1 MLTISKPLSAGQ
13 ARSYHA
19 EEFANAK
26 DNYYTQGE
34 QVVGEWHGR
43 LAEEWGLNGEVR
55 EQQFHRLSEGQHP
68 VSGEQLVRHQS
79 PREYVNAHGEK
90 IRTME
95 HRAAWDATFSA
106 PKSVSLT
113 ALVGGDE
120 RVRDAHRDSVS
131 VALGEME
138 RFVQARL
145 GSNLPA
151 ETTGKWVA
159 AKFEH
164 DSSRP
169 VDGYAAPQLHT
180 HIVFFN
186 VTQTAN
192 GDSRAL
198 QPREL
203 YKSQQYGT
211 AIYRSELAIRLKEL
225 GYEIERGKSGQP
237 EIKGYSAEYL
247 EASSPRRRQIEEHLA
262 RTNKRGAGAAQIAA
276 HQTRER
282 KLETSHEEM
291 QEKHRALAIEFGG
304 QPEHTVEAARRQG
317 TQLKPEPNERMVQQ
331 ALAYSTE
338 RNLEREAV
346 ADERAL
352 LRDAL
357 NRSMGETTLAEV
369 KSGLDRKA
377 QRGEL
382 TELPEHSKSPSR
394 AFTTKEMQSYER
406 ETVQRMW
413 QGQHQFA
420 EIANQRSRDSI
431 ERDSPHLNDR
441 QRQAITQIL
450 SSRDRVMAL
459 EGVAG
464 SGKTTSLAAIRE
476 VAERHGYKV
485 EGLAPT
491 SRAAQKLSESGIDSR
506 TLQRHLSASE
516 DTQTNGKRL
525 YVLDESSLASTMQM
539 NEFLRRLSGEDRV
552 LLVGDTRQHQ
562 AVEAG
567 RPYQQLREAGIET
580 ARLDEI
586 VRQKEPAL
594 KEAVE
599 QLSRGSVKEAI
610 DNLRSQGRVHEIGDR
625 NDRMLKIADEYARQ
639 PTGTLVVSPDNQS
652 RREINDVIHRR
663 MQEIGTVAK
672 EEQKLKVLIPRQEIT
687 GADRR
692 WSGKYDP
699 GDLVRYTKGSRSHGI
714 KQGEYARVEKSN
726 EKENLLT
733 VRRGDGERVSYD
745 PRRLHGVTIYREA
758 ERAFSEGD
766 RVQFTAP
773 NRELGVANRELGTI
787 ERINDDGDIRLRMDS
802 GRVTQFNVNKNPHLD
817 HGYAVTSHSSQ
828 GQTADRVLIHIDTD
842 QAGEKVVNRRLAY
855 VAVSRGRYDAQI
867 YTNDTLELRDALS
880 RDTSK
885 SVALETS
892 EILNR
897 EQGQGIVSRQA
908 HISMNPSPV
917 KSDRPQSNTQSL
929 SQQSE
934 GR

>member
-1 MLTISKPLSAGQ
+1 MSAGQ

-43 LAEEWGLNGEVR
+43 LAEEWGLKGEVR

-68 VSGEQLVRHQS
+68 ATGEQLVRHQS
-79 PREYVNAHGEK
+79 PREYVNERGQK
-90 IRTME
+90 IKTME
-95 HRAAWDATFSA
+95 HRAGWDATFSA

-120 RVRDAHRDSVS
+120 RVLDAHRESVS

-159 AKFEH
+159 GKFEH

-180 HIVFFN
+180 HVVFFN

-211 AIYRSELAIRLKEL
+211 AIYRSELAARLKEL
-225 GYEIERGKSGQP
+225 GYAIERGKSGQP
-237 EIKGYSAEYL
+237 EIKGYSSEYL

-262 RTNKRGAGAAQIAA
+262 RNNQRGARAAQIAA
-276 HQTRER
+276 HQTREK
-282 KLETSHEEM
+282 KLEIPHEEM
-291 QEKHRALAIEFGG
+291 RERHKALATKFGG
-304 QPEHTVEAARRQG
+304 EPGRVVDAARRRGNQHAA
-317 TQLKPEPNERMVQQ
+317 EPDERIVSQ
-331 ALAYSTE
+331 ALGYSSE

-346 ADERAL
+346 VDERAL
-352 LRDAL
+352 LSDAL
-357 NRSMGETTLAEV
+357 NRSMGQAKFAEV
-369 KSGLDRKA
+369 KAGLERKSQA
-377 QRGEL
+377 GEL
-382 TELPEHSKSPSR
+382 TEIQGHSSSPSR

-406 ETVQRMW
+406 ETI
-413 QGQHQFA
+413 QGMREGRNQFS
-420 EIANQRSRDSI
+420 EIANQRSRDAI
-431 ERDSPHLNDR
+431 ERNYPHLNEK
-441 QRQAITQIL
+441 QRQAVIQIL

-464 SGKTTSLAAIRE
+464 GGKTTSLAAIRE

-485 EGLAPT
+485 EGFAPT

-506 TLQRHLSASE
+506 TLQRHLASNE
-516 DTQTNGKRL
+516 ESQTAGKRL
-525 YVLDESSLASTMQM
+525 YVLDESSLASTKQI
-539 NEFLRRLSGEDRV
+539 NEFLHRMSGEDRA

-567 RPYQQLREAGIET
+567 RPYQQLREAGVET

-594 KEAVE
+594 RDAVE
-599 QLSRGSVKEAI
+599 QLARGSVKEAI

-625 NDRMLKIADEYARQ
+625 NERMQEIANSYAKR
-639 PTGTLVVSPDNQS
+639 PEGTLVVSPDNQS
-652 RREINDVIHRR
+652 RRELNDMIHRT
-663 MQEIGTVAK
+663 MQQTGQVATR
-672 EEQKLKVLIPRQEIT
+672 EQKQTVLVPRQEIT

-692 WSGKYDP
+692 WAGQYDP
-699 GDLVRYTKGSRSHGI
+699 GDVVRYTKGSRSHGI
-714 KQGEYARVEKSN
+714 KPGEYARVVKTI

-733 VRRGDGERVSYD
+733 VRRENGERVSYD

-758 ERAFSEGD
+758 ERTFSKGD

-773 NRELGVANRELGTI
+773 NKELGVANRELGTI
-787 ERINDDGDIRLRMDS
+787 ERINDDGAIRLRLDS
-802 GRVTQFNVNKNPHLD
+802 GRVAQFNANKNPHLD

-828 GQTADRVLIHIDTD
+828 GQTADRVLIHIDTS
-842 QAGEKVVNRRLAY
+842 QAGEKLVNQRLAY

-867 YTNDTLELRDALS
+867 YTNDALKLRDALS
-880 RDTSK
+880 REVSK
-885 SVALETS
+885 SVALQVDAS
-892 EILNR
+892 LNHGGA
-897 EQGQGIVSRQA
+897 EQSAARQSGA
-908 HISMNPSPV
+908 SI
-917 KSDRPQSNTQSL
+917 QSTRANTGHNHVA
-929 SQQSE
+929 SQQQSQAQ
-934 GR
+934 GRS

>member
-1 MLTISKPLSAGQ
+1 MLTISKPLSEGQ

-19 EEFANAK
+19 EEFASAK
-26 DNYYTQGE
+26 DNYYTHGE

-43 LAEEWGLNGEVR
+43 LAEEWGLKGEVR

-68 VSGEQLVRHQS
+68 VTGEQLVRHQS
-79 PREYVNAHGEK
+79 PREYVNGHGEK
-90 IRTME
+90 IKTME
-95 HRAAWDATFSA
+95 HRAGWDATFSA

-120 RVRDAHRDSVS
+120 RVRDAHRESVS

-180 HIVFFN
+180 HVVFFN

-203 YKSQQYGT
+203 YKSQQYAT
-211 AIYRSELAIRLKEL
+211 AIYRSELAARLKEM

-237 EIKGYSAEYL
+237 EIRGYSAEYL

-262 RTNKRGAGAAQIAA
+262 RTNQRGAGAAQIAA

-291 QEKHRALAIEFGG
+291 QERHRALATKFGG
-304 QPEHTVEAARRQG
+304 QPEHIVEAARKQG
-317 TQLKPEPNERMVQQ
+317 NQHKPGPSERMVRQ

-357 NRSMGETTLAEV
+357 SRSMGQATFAEV
-369 KSGLDRKA
+369 KSGLERKA
-377 QRGEL
+377 QAGEL
-382 TELPEHSKSPSR
+382 TELQEASNSPSR
-394 AFTTKEMQSYER
+394 EFTTKEMQSYER
-406 ETVQRMW
+406 ETIQRMRE
-413 QGQHQFA
+413 GQNQFS
-420 EIANQRSRDSI
+420 EIASQCSCGSI
-431 ERDSPHLNDR
+431 ERNYPRLNER
-441 QRQAITQIL
+441 QRQAVTQIL

-476 VAERHGYKV
+476 VAERHGYRV
-485 EGLAPT
+485 EGFAPT
-491 SRAAQKLSESGIDSR
+491 SRAAQKLSESGIESR
-506 TLQRHLSASE
+506 TLQRHLSSNE
-516 DTQTNGKRL
+516 ESQTTGKRL
-525 YVLDESSLASTMQM
+525 YVLDESSLASTKQV
-539 NEFLRRLSGEDRV
+539 NEFLHRMRGEDRV

-567 RPYQQLREAGIET
+567 RPYQQLREAGVET

-599 QLSRGSVKEAI
+599 QLARGSVKEAI

-625 NDRMLKIADEYARQ
+625 NERMQEIADSYAKR
-639 PTGTLVVSPDNQS
+639 PEGTLVVSPDNQS
-652 RREINDVIHRR
+652 RRELNDMIHRT
-663 MQEIGTVAK
+663 MQDTGQVARQ
-672 EEQKLKVLIPRQEIT
+672 EQKQTVLVPRQEIT

-692 WSGKYDP
+692 WAGQYDP
-699 GDLVRYTKGSRSHGI
+699 GDVVRYTKGSRSHRI
-714 KQGEYARVEKSN
+714 KPGEYARVEKSN
-726 EKENLLT
+726 EKENVLT
-733 VRRGDGERVSYD
+733 VLRGNGEQVSYD

-758 ERAFSEGD
+758 ERTFSKGD

-787 ERINDDGDIRLRMDS
+787 ERIDDDGGIRLRLDS

-817 HGYAVTSHSSQ
+817 HGYAMTSHSSQ
-828 GQTADRVLIHIDTD
+828 GQTADRVLIHIDTS
-842 QAGEKVVNRRLAY
+842 QAGEKLVNQRSAY

-867 YTNDTLELRDALS
+867 YTNDALELRDALS
-880 RDTSK
+880 RNVSK
-885 SVALETS
+885 TVALQVEAQLSNQQFVAQQTARLGAEPSQVADQGMSQRS
-892 EILNR
+892 EAR
-897 EQGQGIVSRQA
+897 R
-908 HISMNPSPV
+908 
-917 KSDRPQSNTQSL
+917 
-929 SQQSE
+929 
-934 GR
+934 

>member
-13 ARSYHA
+13 ARSYHV

-43 LAEEWGLNGEVR
+43 LAEEWGLKGEVR

-68 VSGEQLVRHQS
+68 VTGEQLVRHQS
-79 PREYVNAHGEK
+79 PREYVNEHGEK
-90 IRTME
+90 IKTME
-95 HRAAWDATFSA
+95 HRAGWDATFSA

-113 ALVGGDE
+113 ALVGRDE
-120 RVRDAHRDSVS
+120 RVREAHRESVS

-145 GSNLPA
+145 GNNLPA
-151 ETTGKWVA
+151 ETSGKWVA

-180 HIVFFN
+180 HVVFFN

-203 YKSQQYGT
+203 YKSQQYAT
-211 AIYRSELAIRLKEL
+211 VIYRSELAVRLKEL

-237 EIKGYSAEYL
+237 EIKGYSAEYM

-262 RTNKRGAGAAQIAA
+262 RTNQRGAGAAQIAA

-291 QEKHRALAIEFGG
+291 QERHRALASKFGG
-304 QPEHTVEAARRQG
+304 QPEHVVETARRRGNQHEA
-317 TQLKPEPNERMVQQ
+317 EPDERIVQQ

-357 NRSMGETTLAEV
+357 SRSMGQATFAQV
-369 KSGLDRKA
+369 KVGLERKS
-377 QRGEL
+377 QFGEL
-382 TELPEHSKSPSR
+382 TELQEHSNSPGR

-406 ETVQRMW
+406 ETI
-413 QGQHQFA
+413 QGMREGRNQFS
-420 EIANQRSRDSI
+420 EIASQRSRDSI
-431 ERDSPHLNDR
+431 ERNYSHLNEK
-441 QRQAITQIL
+441 QRQAVTQIL

-464 SGKTTSLAAIRE
+464 GGKTTSLAAIRE

-485 EGLAPT
+485 EGFAPT
-491 SRAAQKLSESGIDSR
+491 SRAAQKLSESGIESR
-506 TLQRHLSASE
+506 TLQRHLSSNE
-516 DTQTNGKRL
+516 ESQTTGKRL
-525 YVLDESSLASTMQM
+525 YVLDESSLASTKQM
-539 NEFLRRLSGEDRV
+539 NEFLHRMRGEDRV

-567 RPYQQLREAGIET
+567 RPYQQLREAGVET

-594 KEAVE
+594 REAVE
-599 QLSRGSVKEAI
+599 QLARGSVKEAI

-625 NDRMLKIADEYARQ
+625 NERMREIASSYAKR
-639 PTGTLVVSPDNQS
+639 PDGTLVVSPDNQS
-652 RREINDVIHRR
+652 RRELNDTIHRK
-663 MQEIGTVAK
+663 MQEAGQVATR
-672 EEQKLKVLIPRQEIT
+672 EQKQTVLVPRQEIT

-692 WSGKYDP
+692 WAGQYDL
-699 GDLVRYTKGSRSHGI
+699 GDVVRYTKGSRSRGI
-714 KQGEYARVEKSN
+714 KPGEYARVEKSN
-726 EKENLLT
+726 EKDNLLT
-733 VRRGDGERVSYD
+733 VRRGNGERVSYD
-745 PRRLHGVTIYREA
+745 PRRLNGVTIYREA
-758 ERAFSEGD
+758 ERTFSEGD

-787 ERINDDGDIRLRMDS
+787 ERINGEGDVRLRLDS

-828 GQTADRVLIHIDTD
+828 GQTADRVLIHIDTS
-842 QAGEKVVNRRLAY
+842 QAGEKLVNQRLAY

-867 YTNDTLELRDALS
+867 YTNDALELRDALS
-880 RDTSK
+880 RNVSK
-885 SVALETS
+885 TVALQVESQLHHGGNQQFVAQQTARPGPKPS
-892 EILNR
+892 QAE
-897 EQGQGIVSRQA
+897 GQEMGQRGQA
-908 HISMNPSPV
+908 
-917 KSDRPQSNTQSL
+917 RGQS
-929 SQQSE
+929 
-934 GR
+934 